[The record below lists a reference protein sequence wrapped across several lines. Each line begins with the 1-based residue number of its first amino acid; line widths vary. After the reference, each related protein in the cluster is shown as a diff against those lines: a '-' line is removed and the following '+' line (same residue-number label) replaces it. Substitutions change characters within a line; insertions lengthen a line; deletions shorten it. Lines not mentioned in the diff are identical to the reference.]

1 MIAGDHLRPPSPID
15 PSANQYK
22 DWLHLN
28 LMHHASGAVGLIN
41 LSIHG
46 PPDDPRSRVVGIA
59 AINQPGGGW
68 IGQAELRGFDEAAIS
83 DRTIAL
89 RNLAIAIA
97 DPGGEVLSSVIM
109 PGDGVSV
116 QVTGVPSAPRIVIE
130 EQLPLGTG
138 WIAWRATPRLALSGR
153 MNLGEQALDLSQAS
167 GYHDHNWG
175 RWFWGDDFGWEW
187 ACFLT
192 PAPGPSFV
200 MSRTTDRSHRRRG
213 PLTLTADHG
222 RSRRTLV
229 APHASVEYGGELEPL
244 ARRLP
249 GAMAALHQGRAR
261 VRLPRTARINADDGK
276 CSIAIEYTGRSALQV
291 ITADPITSGYGFI
304 HEIAGEFECE
314 YKNGDG
320 CFTGRGL
327 AILEYVD

>member
-1 MIAGDHLRPPSPID
+1 MIGDHLRPPGPID
-15 PSANQYK
+15 PTANRYK

-28 LMHHASGAVGLIN
+28 LMHHGSGAIGLVN
-41 LSIHG
+41 LSLHG

-59 AINQPGGGW
+59 AVNQPGEGW
-68 IGQAELRGFDEAAIS
+68 IGQAEIRGFDEAAIS

-89 RNLAIAIA
+89 GNIALAIA
-97 DPGGEVLSSVIM
+97 DTGGEVLSSVIM
-109 PGDGVSV
+109 PSDGVSL
-116 QVTGVPSAPRIVIE
+116 QVTAVPSASPIVID

-138 WIAWRATPRLALSGR
+138 WISWRATPRLSLAGK
-153 MNLGEQALDLSQAS
+153 MNLGDRMLDLSDAS

-175 RWFWGDDFGWEW
+175 RWYWGDDFGWEW

-192 PAPGPSFV
+192 PPPGPCFV
-200 MSRTTDRSHRRRG
+200 MSRTTDRAHRHPG
-213 PLTLTADHG
+213 PLTLSADVG
-222 RSRRTLV
+222 RTRRTFV
-229 APHASVEYGGELEPL
+229 APHAQVEYAGELEPL
-244 ARRLP
+244 TRRLP

-261 VRLPRTARINADDGK
+261 VRLPHTARLRADDGK
-276 CSIAIEYTGRSALQV
+276 YSVAIEYTGRSALQV
-291 ITADPITSGYGFI
+291 ITADPIAAGYGFI

-320 CFTGRGL
+320 CYSGRGL